1 MKPKIISFA
10 LVIAFC
16 FVSVVRKQDSLLRGT
31 TYLDGMVEHDGQVGQ
46 LLKKLEDLGILDNTI
61 VVYGAQ

>member
-16 FVSVVRKQDSLLRGT
+16 FVSVVRKQDALPQLRGF
-31 TYLDGMVEHDGQVGQ
+31 Y
-46 LLKKLEDLGILDNTI
+46 DNLNNSYEIKTNFNCR
-61 VVYGAQ
+61 

>member
-16 FVSVVRKQDSLLRGT
+16 FVSVVRKQDALLRGT
-31 TYLDGMVEHDGQVGQ
+31 TSNSYENKTNFNSASSRTPSGDCCAEGRIRAG
-46 LLKKLEDLGILDNTI
+46 
-61 VVYGAQ
+61 